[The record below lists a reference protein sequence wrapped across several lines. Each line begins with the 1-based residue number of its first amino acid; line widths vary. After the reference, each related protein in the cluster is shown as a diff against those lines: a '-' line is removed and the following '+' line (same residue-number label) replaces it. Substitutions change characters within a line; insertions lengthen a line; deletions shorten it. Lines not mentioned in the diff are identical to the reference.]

1 MKLLTKF
8 LALMLIC
15 TTAMSIT
22 SCLGDSNDNDYSE
35 YQITPEKYT
44 LYLNEMAGN
53 YTGKMYFYNDTISK
67 VNKTDSVSVSV
78 MIKGIGD
85 STITVLN
92 FPPKCL
98 ARLVKNKEAKEAL
111 EHAESMPITAKFYL
125 YQKDKEINNAYYGV
139 YPSDLI
145 YNLNYKDGNHKVR
158 FTFAQVYRN
167 SGEYYFN
174 RTAFEMRLYRI
185 YVDDIEDRTL
195 TFSSDINSILQISV
209 QKY

>member
-78 MIKGIGD
+78 MIKGIDD

-92 FPPKCL
+92 FPPKC
-98 ARLVKNKEAKEAL
+98 
-111 EHAESMPITAKFYL
+111 F
-125 YQKDKEINNAYYGV
+125 D
-139 YPSDLI
+139 
-145 YNLNYKDGNHKVR
+145 
-158 FTFAQVYRN
+158 
-167 SGEYYFN
+167 
-174 RTAFEMRLYRI
+174 
-185 YVDDIEDRTL
+185 
-195 TFSSDINSILQISV
+195 
-209 QKY
+209 